1 MPTEVPEV
9 DIDECEKRRATGV
22 TLLDVREVD
31 EWEQAR
37 IPGVV
42 HIPMSE
48 LVDRLDDVPDGELLV
63 VCAVGGRSAT
73 VTAFLRERGIDA
85 TNVDGGTNAWI
96 ASGRPVEG
104 TSAQ

>member
-1 MPTEVPEV
+1 MTTEVPEV
-9 DIDECEKRRATGV
+9 DIDECEKRRAAGV
-22 TLLDVREVD
+22 AVLDVRELD

-37 IPGVV
+37 IPGVI

-48 LVDRLDDVPDGELLV
+48 LVDRVDAVPEGELLV

-104 TSAQ
+104 AATR